1 MDAFLVTVKQGARQA
16 DAVANARHAAAHAGA
31 EQAVL
36 YMGAGE
42 SPWFWGDV
50 RGDEVFTEGDIV
62 GVEVSARY
70 HGYYG
75 RVCRTMLVGNV
86 SEQKR
91 RMLDATRAAH
101 DAMLPLVRPGVTGQD
116 LFRAASGVLNE
127 HGFEVPAGQRFGHG
141 LEMSI
146 GEGFNVSEDDVT
158 PIPENAYMVMH
169 PMLYKADI
177 GACSMCGDQ
186 FFVRRGGAELLTRD

>member
-1 MDAFLVTVKQGARQA
+1 MDAFLATVKQGARQA

-75 RVCRTMLVGNV
+75 QVCRTMLVGNV

-101 DAMLPLVRPGVTGQD
+101 DAMLPLVRPGVTG
-116 LFRAASGVLNE
+116 
-127 HGFEVPAGQRFGHG
+127 
-141 LEMSI
+141 
-146 GEGFNVSEDDVT
+146 
-158 PIPENAYMVMH
+158 
-169 PMLYKADI
+169 
-177 GACSMCGDQ
+177 
-186 FFVRRGGAELLTRD
+186 